1 MRANF
6 LKYVLNARIFMKF
19 TFLSLYIRKSCI
31 FSQNRKILN
40 IPQRDAFAMLFKD
53 FPIPLTGKDGKA
65 FTNYLLWE
73 KAIWNNFIA
82 AVLIFNNTAVFL
94 MIMFT
99 LKPPNS
105 IWRFYLF
112 RSKRVAR

>member
-1 MRANF
+1 MR
-6 LKYVLNARIFMKF
+6 IE
-19 TFLSLYIRKSCI
+19 
-31 FSQNRKILN
+31 Q
-40 IPQRDAFAMLFKD
+40 IP
-53 FPIPLTGKDGKA
+53 ITLTGKDGTA
-65 FTNYLLWE
+65 FTNYLLWK

-99 LKPPNS
+99 LKPPNR

-112 RSKRVAR
+112 SVKKGRSIIIND